1 MHTFIAAKSGEIM
14 GNFPTGKMQTY
25 LVQTKFGS
33 GFARWVVKAKP
44 LYYEMRKIQSYR
56 CNTTCVFRALFNSSE
71 HFYFI
76 TMYFSIHTSF
86 RVHLVTIWTMFD
98 SVSYIDKRQSLML
111 FYVKNGVYF
120 SCVRHYSCKN
130 AFTSTATTI
139 TPPATAL
146 HTTSFLYLF
155 WKVFT
160 SIQPSSIQYIKF

>member
-1 MHTFIAAKSGEIM
+1 M
-14 GNFPTGKMQTY
+14 GNFPTGKMPTY

-44 LYYEMRKIQSYR
+44 LYYDMRKIQSYR
-56 CNTTCVFRALFNSSE
+56 CNTTCVFRALFNSSLLFHNNVFFNTYE
-71 HFYFI
+71 F
-76 TMYFSIHTSF
+76 TSASGNNMNNVWFSVKH
-86 RVHLVTIWTMFD
+86 
-98 SVSYIDKRQSLML
+98 IDKRQSLML